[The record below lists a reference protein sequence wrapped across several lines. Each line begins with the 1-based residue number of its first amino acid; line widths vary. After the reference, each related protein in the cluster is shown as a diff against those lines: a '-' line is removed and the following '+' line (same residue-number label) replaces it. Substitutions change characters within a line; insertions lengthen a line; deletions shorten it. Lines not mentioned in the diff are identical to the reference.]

1 MIFASLCQGKLW
13 VSSLLTRTGAAT
25 QPGHANPTYLL
36 NGYRRLV
43 PGTLEIKKNKKK
55 KPLILD
61 KKPERARERMKI
73 LLLNVLIHK
82 DSYKLVQLLVTAP
95 RSPFK
100 TRR

>member
-1 MIFASLCQGKLW
+1 VIFASLCQGKLW

-55 KPLILD
+55 TTPNIGQ
-61 KKPERARERMKI
+61 EARASEGEDEDIAFKRFDSQR
-73 LLLNVLIHK
+73 LLQTGSALSNRTEI
-82 DSYKLVQLLVTAP
+82 
-95 RSPFK
+95 PF
-100 TRR
+100 